1 MPERLRATQS
11 YRLADQ
17 AFDMARICWNS
28 ALLSGDTDRRKRG
41 KRRWPR
47 ILLAFLV
54 LMALVA
60 VVLFAL
66 GWLSF
71 DFTGGDI
78 DAPSVEVDTNLPD
91 VDVDPGELPDVD
103 VENEPSN

>member
-1 MPERLRATQS
+1 
-11 YRLADQ
+11 
-17 AFDMARICWNS
+17 MARNTG
-28 ALLSGDTDRRKRG
+28 AVSGDTDRRKRG

-47 ILLAFLV
+47 ILLAIL
-54 LMALVA
+54 ALIALIA

-78 DAPSVEVDTNLPD
+78 DVPSVEVDTNLPD

>member
-1 MPERLRATQS
+1 
-11 YRLADQ
+11 
-17 AFDMARICWNS
+17 MARNTG
-28 ALLSGDTDRRKRG
+28 AVSGDTDRRKRRR
-41 KRRWPR
+41 RRWPR
-47 ILLAFLV
+47 ILLAL
-54 LMALVA
+54 LALIALIA
-60 VVLFAL
+60 VTLFAL

-71 DFTGGDI
+71 DFTGGNI

>member
-1 MPERLRATQS
+1 
-11 YRLADQ
+11 
-17 AFDMARICWNS
+17 MARNTG
-28 ALLSGDTDRRKRG
+28 AVSGDTDRRKRG
-41 KRRWPR
+41 KRRGPG
-47 ILLAFLV
+47 ILLAIL
-54 LMALVA
+54 ALIALIA

-71 DFTGGDI
+71 DVTGGDI

>member
-1 MPERLRATQS
+1 L
-11 YRLADQ
+11 
-17 AFDMARICWNS
+17 I
-28 ALLSGDTDRRKRG
+28 
-41 KRRWPR
+41 
-47 ILLAFLV
+47 
-54 LMALVA
+54 A

-71 DFTGGDI
+71 DVTGGDI
-78 DAPSVEVDTNLPD
+78 DVPSVEVDTNLPD

>member
-1 MPERLRATQS
+1 
-11 YRLADQ
+11 
-17 AFDMARICWNS
+17 MARNTG
-28 ALLSGDTDRRKRG
+28 AVSGDTDRRKRG
-41 KRRWPR
+41 KRRWPG
-47 ILLAFLV
+47 ILLAIL
-54 LMALVA
+54 ALIALIA

-71 DFTGGDI
+71 DVTGGDI
-78 DAPSVEVDTNLPD
+78 DAPSVEVDTDLPD

>member
-1 MPERLRATQS
+1 
-11 YRLADQ
+11 
-17 AFDMARICWNS
+17 MARNTGTV
-28 ALLSGDTDRRKRG
+28 SGATDRRKRG
-41 KRRWPR
+41 KRRWPW
-47 ILLAFLV
+47 ILLAL
-54 LMALVA
+54 LALIALIA

-78 DAPSVEVDTNLPD
+78 DVPSVEVDTNLPD
-91 VDVDPGELPDVD
+91 VDVDPGQLPDVD